1 MRIVLKN
8 TLQTWSEISSWAF
21 GLPYINIQSVKGSQ
35 EDVISYIIKI
45 DIRIVNLNE
54 ISYIPTTIVFKL
66 PHKIIIFL
74 VFLFDWN
81 TKHS

>member
-66 PHKIIIFL
+66 PHQIVFL
-74 VFLFDWN
+74 VFVFDWI